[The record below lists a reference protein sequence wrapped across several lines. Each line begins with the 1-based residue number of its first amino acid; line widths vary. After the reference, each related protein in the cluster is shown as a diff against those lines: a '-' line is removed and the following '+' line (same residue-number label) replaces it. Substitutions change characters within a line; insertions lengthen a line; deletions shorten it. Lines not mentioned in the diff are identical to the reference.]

1 MERHSIVAYNIG
13 REMDLRALSKE
24 YLRLRVRISWE
35 EPLELECDGRQVLVY
50 SFGSFVILDPR
61 EDAVRRA
68 LEILRKYTREPLEPC
83 TEEYELIAV
92 DSLEELEGEVGRE
105 DLKEIGRRGILTT
118 DVACIVV
125 GRPLTKDIV
134 KTVAF
139 VLAQSSAL
147 DRIERDVDAAL
158 DKAQRLLESFER
170 GSLFFRLKPTMRELI
185 SVLRT
190 RFNAISDVMVLSK
203 PEIAWE
209 NPELDELYEELRR
222 IFEIDE
228 RFEAIDKALGDILEM
243 CQMLSDLVSAS
254 RETIL
259 EAAILL
265 LIAVEIAIAFL
276 EFLLLR

>member
-1 MERHSIVAYNIG
+1 MERHSIASYNIG
-13 REMDLRALSKE
+13 REINLRALSRE
-24 YLRLRVRISWE
+24 YLKRRVRISWE

-61 EDAVRRA
+61 EDVIRRV

-83 TEEYELIAV
+83 TEEYGLVVANSLRELEGEIGE
-92 DSLEELEGEVGRE
+92 EELEG
-105 DLKEIGRRGILTT
+105 IGERGILAT
-118 DVACIVV
+118 DGACIVV
-125 GRPLTKDIV
+125 GRPLTNDVV

-147 DRIERDVDAAL
+147 DRIERDVDTAL

-170 GSLFFRLKPTMRELI
+170 GSLFFRLKPTVRELI

-209 NPELDELYEELRR
+209 DPELDELYEELRR

-243 CQMLSDLVSAS
+243 CQMLSELVSAS
-254 RETIL
+254 RETML
-259 EAAILL
+259 EVAILL
-265 LIAVEIAIAFL
+265 LIAVEIAIAFV